1 MDGAA
6 NLVWPAP
13 CQQLFDVS
21 QDMLCLVRQGMIVS
35 VNAMLACRLGGGG
48 ANWRGQP
55 LASLVH
61 PDFRPIFSQHFDLLV
76 EAPALIKLQGA
87 AGEDMDVEALA
98 LVLGDDSGDGT
109 VLVSFRDVGE
119 KMSIAAEIVQRERRL
134 ARLLDI
140 SSDMIALVDDGQVV
154 FVNQSGLRLL
164 GADSL
169 IQVMNRPLKALLDG
183 VYAEVLSDQLPALAD
198 ETQAVPVKF
207 RRFDGRAVDV
217 ELTVKRFDDGD
228 AGVFVLDGRDVTALH
243 RSAAS
248 LLEREG
254 RLRHILD
261 SIADGIVVADQDG
274 CIGMANPAAQRIFG
288 WTDDRFGILGQI
300 LPGIPAPTD
309 PGFGDPL
316 EMIARTTGGTPVPV
330 EISQALHAHG
340 TERMQ
345 IIVIRDIRERKQAEQ
360 RLRHQATHDGLT
372 DLPNRQLFLERLELA
387 IHNSSRRDRLGA
399 MLLVDVEGIKLIND
413 SLGYAIGDKVLVA
426 VAERLSVLL
435 NRENFL
441 ARIGGDEF
449 AVLLP
454 ELSADYEAAIEA
466 RRLVDAIEQPI
477 MVDGFETTVSAVI
490 GIVIYPRDGGDAG
503 TLFRNS
509 GGAVNRAKE
518 LGKGGIAFFTADIN
532 QVMNE
537 RMLLRNGL
545 VRASENNEFHL
556 VYQPKVDIRSGRISG
571 VEALLRWG
579 HADAG
584 VPPAKFIPVLEE
596 TTLIG
601 PVGRWVLESAC
612 LQQREWLDRGYD
624 WMRTAVNLSVRQV
637 RSGLV
642 PMVETVLADIGLSPE
657 HLEIEITES
666 LLLTDTEASIT
677 MLKELSALGIQ
688 LAIDDFGTGYS
699 SLSYLKRLPL
709 HTIKI
714 DRSFIQDMEEDV
726 DAAEIVRTIVGMAR
740 SLRRRT
746 VAEGVETK
754 GQLAMLREFGCD
766 EIQGYLF
773 SPPVTGDEITRL
785 LAEEAHRHGQRGRAL

>member
-1 MDGAA
+1 MDGVT
-6 NLVWPAP
+6 NPLWTIP
-13 CQQLFDVS
+13 CQQLFNMS
-21 QDMLCLVRQGMIVS
+21 EDMLCLVRDGVIVS
-35 VNAMLACRLGGGG
+35 VNAMMTCRLGGVDED
-48 ANWRGQP
+48 WCGQK
-55 LASLVH
+55 LERVVH
-61 PDFRPIFSQHFDLLV
+61 PDFRPIFTQHFDLLT
-76 EAPALIKLQGA
+76 EAPALIKLQGI
-87 AGEDMDVEALA
+87 AGDEVDVEARA
-98 LVLGDDSGDGT
+98 SSFGRMEADDVVLM
-109 VLVSFRDVGE
+109 SFRDVAE
-119 KMSIAAEIVQRERRL
+119 KMSITSEIVRRERRM

-140 SSDMIALVDDGQVV
+140 SSDLIALVEDQRVV

-164 GADSL
+164 AAESL
-169 IQVMNRPLKALLDG
+169 IQVMNLPLSALLDG
-183 VYAEVLSDQLPALAD
+183 VYAEVLTDQLPALAC
-198 ETQAVPVKF
+198 ERHAVPVKF
-207 RRFDGRAVDV
+207 RRFDGGIVNV
-217 ELTVKRFDDGD
+217 ELTVKHFDDGD
-228 AGVFVLDGRDVTALH
+228 GDLFVLDGRDVTALH
-243 RSAAS
+243 RSAAG

-261 SIADGIVVADQDG
+261 SIADGIVVSDHDG
-274 CIGMANPAAQRIFG
+274 GIAMANPAARRIFG
-288 WTDDRFGILGQI
+288 WNDESYGTLGQC
-300 LPGIPAPTD
+300 LPGIPAPAN
-309 PGFGDPL
+309 PGFGDHL
-316 EMIARTTGGTPVPV
+316 EMIARTAGGAPVPV
-330 EISQALHAHG
+330 EISQALHSHG
-340 TERMQ
+340 TDRMR
-345 IIVIRDIRERKQAEQ
+345 IVVVRDIRERKQAEQ

-413 SLGYAIGDKVLVA
+413 SLGYAIGDKVLVV
-426 VAERLSVLL
+426 VAERLSALL

-454 ELSADYEAAIEA
+454 ELTADYEAAIEA

-477 MVDGFETTVSAVI
+477 LVDGFEAAVSAVI

-518 LGKGGIAFFTADIN
+518 QGKGGIAFFTADIN

-537 RMLLRNGL
+537 RMLLRSGL
-545 VRASENNEFHL
+545 ARASENNEFHL
-556 VYQPKVDIRSGRISG
+556 VYQPKVDIRSGAISG

-579 HADAG
+579 HADSG
-584 VPPAKFIPVLEE
+584 IPPAKFIPVLEE

-612 LQQREWLDRGYD
+612 LQQRQWLDRGFT

-637 RSGLV
+637 RPGLV

-666 LLLTDTEASIT
+666 LLMNDTEAAIT

-688 LAIDDFGTGYS
+688 LSIDDFGTGYS

-714 DRSFIQDMEEDV
+714 DRSFILDMEDDV
-726 DAAEIVRTIVGMAR
+726 DAAEIVRTIIAMAR

-773 SPPVTGDEITRL
+773 SPPVSGDEITRL
-785 LAEEAHRHGQRGRAL
+785 LTREGAPHERVGQAV